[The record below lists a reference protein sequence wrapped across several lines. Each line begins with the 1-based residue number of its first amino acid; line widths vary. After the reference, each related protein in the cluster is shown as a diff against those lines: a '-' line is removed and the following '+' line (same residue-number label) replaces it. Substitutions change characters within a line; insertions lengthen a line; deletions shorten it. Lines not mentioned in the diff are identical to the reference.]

1 MVHIKQK
8 KIFQKKQN
16 VTKETAW
23 LVKVPTSL
31 AS

>member
-1 MVHIKQK
+1 MVHIKK

>member
-1 MVHIKQK
+1 MLKK